1 MKSRQEL
8 SASYKGI
15 ISQKSENEELYHRSK
30 VCKVEGFSVLKQK
43 IGFVGAAWY
52 FYCLRKYL
60 QRDISTKK
68 FNVYAIVSL

>member
-43 IGFVGAAWY
+43 IGFVGAA
-52 FYCLRKYL
+52 
-60 QRDISTKK
+60 
-68 FNVYAIVSL
+68 